1 MATVDYDQIYEATG
15 WNLSNVEALRQELAV
30 AWATRLDLAGS
41 LSSAVQ
47 GAVYQVL
54 SSPVIASTV
63 SKVGAA
69 IGPLTAALGAW
80 NAVVA
85 GFQADLKENAAINVE
100 RMFRARDLS
109 IESTYR
115 VGNWWT
121 VAEITA
127 PQNPQL
133 KKDYGQSLA
142 SFTGQVKPAGM
153 VYSAAR
159 GSGRKDV
166 LRPSWLVPGPEQV
179 YASGGTQT
187 IVGQLGNLPSYKMA
201 NGSILD
207 CAGEGETSCQFES
220 GDFPKYWKWLQ
231 KPASWICI
239 PFDLS
244 DGCSVPARA
253 WWPYCLGCAPNWG
266 YLGQAFPFSPLGQT
280 LATAI
285 RSPTPLHMAISS
297 QEVLASLYSIV
308 ERCGIPKLPIDPGQ
322 QASGVFRRGVR
333 LVFRGTQKPPPNVQW
348 DQEPAWA
355 DVWSP
360 MWGLQPG
367 QLQIPATGRAVQA
380 VIDAHLEFLA
390 LRRAIL
396 LSLPLQTPE
405 LRAAAEAQKGRDLQ
419 TYQASQGVLP
429 SMEYNYND
437 PLNLYSDVPQDQQGK
452 PPSFPGLGKG
462 MKLTGQAGKSSAAP
476 LVVAG
481 AGLGLAALFMR

>member
-1 MATVDYDQIYEATG
+1 MATVDYDAIAEATG

-30 AWATRLDLAGS
+30 AWSQRLDLAGG
-41 LSSAVQ
+41 LQSAVQ

-80 NAVVA
+80 NSVVA
-85 GFQADLKENAAINVE
+85 GFQQDLKENAAINVE

-121 VAEITA
+121 VAEIKA
-127 PQNPQL
+127 PTNPQL
-133 KKDYGQSLA
+133 KKDYGQSLS
-142 SFTGQVKPAGM
+142 SFTGQVSPAGF

-187 IVGQLGNLPSYKMA
+187 IVGQLGGLPSYKMA

-253 WWPYCLGCAPNWG
+253 WWPYCLGAAPAWG
-266 YLGQAFPFSPLGQT
+266 YLGQQFPFSPLAQT
-280 LATAI
+280 IATAL
-285 RSPTPLHMAISS
+285 RSPTPLHLAVSS

-308 ERCGIPKLPIDPGQ
+308 ERCKIGSLPVDPGQ
-322 QASGVFRRGVR
+322 QANGVFRRGVR
-333 LVFRGTQKPPPNVQW
+333 LILRGEAAQL
-348 DQEPAWA
+348 
-355 DVWSP
+355 WSP
-360 MWGLQPG
+360 ISGLQEG
-367 QLQIPATGRAVQA
+367 QLYIPARGVDLQT
-380 VIDAHLEFLA
+380 VIEAHLEFLA

-405 LRAAAEAQKGRDLQ
+405 LRAAAEQQKGRDLQ
-419 TYQASQGVLP
+419 TYKASQGELP
-429 SMEYNYND
+429 SLAYNAND
-437 PLNLYSDVPQDQQGK
+437 PLNLYSDAPADQQGK
-452 PPSFPGLGKG
+452 PPKMPGWAKG
-462 MKLTGQAGKSSAAP
+462 GAKLTGQATSSGAAP

-481 AGLGLAALFMR
+481 GLGLAALLWR